1 MPKLVAL
8 GLGVPSL
15 GSPREYKG
23 HIRRKLRGT
32 TLGVR
37 VFIPWL
43 TPLNMKPETPLVP
56 LNINPYILKV
66 LVGLVGGRFR
76 HRTPQKGLR
85 FMKLRGS
92 HDLEMCA
99 AQLPWYP
106 KLYSLDPE
114 PETQNP
120 LHSIDF
126 NPITPTKKIETP
138 APPKTDN
145 TYRRTQTD
153 MVSQKPRANAACS
166 KLMSQACS
174 ESPQKVEGPVSSAGA
189 S

>member
-92 HDLEMCA
+92 HDLGMCA

-114 PETQNP
+114 PETLNP
-120 LHSIDF
+120 LHSIDL
-126 NPITPTKKIETP
+126 NPITPTKKIETCS
-138 APPKTDN
+138 PPPPRPPPPED
-145 TYRRTQTD
+145 RQHVQTD
-153 MVSQKPRANAACS
+153 PNGHGKPTEAESKCS
-166 KLMSQACS
+166 MFQTDVLGLQ
-174 ESPQKVEGPVSSAGA
+174 
-189 S
+189 